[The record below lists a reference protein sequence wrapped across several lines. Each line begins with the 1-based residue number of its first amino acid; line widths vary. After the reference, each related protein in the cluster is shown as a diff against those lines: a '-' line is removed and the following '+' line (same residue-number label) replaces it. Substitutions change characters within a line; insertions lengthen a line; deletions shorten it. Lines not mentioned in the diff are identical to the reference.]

1 MVSSSRAVVV
11 VVGLLVAASSLAV
24 AASGTYVRLSTLPA
38 VYAHDR
44 ALPEQPGV
52 GYDDANTG
60 MHARMV
66 A

>member
-24 AASGTYVRLSTLPA
+24 AASGTYVLVPYLQCMRMTA
-38 VYAHDR
+38 R
-44 ALPEQPGV
+44 CQQPGV